1 MPWQFDLASDIGARA
16 EQQDR
21 IAVLPVPGRDD
32 AHLVV
37 LADGMGGQQQG
48 AEAAQAVIDAARAA
62 IALFGAGGTP
72 GGLLHALC
80 LAADRAVRAIGR
92 GDGSD
97 PGSTC
102 ALLYLDGREA
112 YWAHVGDSRLYH
124 FDAKRLLFRTA
135 DHSVAALLAGDKA
148 STAEGLRDSRLYMCL
163 GGRNRV
169 EPEIGSAAVGA
180 RDWFLLCSDGLW
192 SQLEED
198 DLLQAGGAG
207 SARTSAVDIVT
218 QARQRAGV
226 ASDNVSLVLARQRQD
241 GVLRRIASPRTWFAR

>member
-21 IAVLPVPGRDD
+21 VAVLQVPGRED

-48 AEAAQAVIDAARAA
+48 AEAAQAVVDSARTA
-62 IALFGAGGTP
+62 IALFGDGDTSAA
-72 GGLLHALC
+72 LLRTLC

-92 GDGSD
+92 ADGGD

-124 FDAKRLLFRTA
+124 FEAKRLLFRTA
-135 DHSVAALLAGDKA
+135 DHSVAELLAGEKDA
-148 STAEGLRDSRLYMCL
+148 ATEGQRDSRLYMCL

-192 SQLEED
+192 SQLDEA
-198 DLLQAGGAG
+198 DLLQTAAAQSAQGGA
-207 SARTSAVDIVT
+207 AHIAAL
-218 QARQRAGV
+218 ARQRGGA
-226 ASDNVSLVLARQRQD
+226 ASDNISLVLARQQPR
-241 GVLRRIASPRTWFAR
+241 GMLGRMTSPRTWFTR

>member
-1 MPWQFDLASDIGARA
+1 MPWQFDLASDIGARS

-21 IAVLPVPGRDD
+21 VTVLQIPGRDD

-48 AEAAQAVIDAARAA
+48 ADAAEAVIGAARAA
-62 IALFGAGGTP
+62 VGLFGAGGTP

-80 LAADRAVRAIGR
+80 LAADRAIRAIGC

-124 FDAKRLLFRTA
+124 FDAQGLLFRTA
-135 DHSVAALLAGDKA
+135 DHSVAELFAGQNAAVADR
-148 STAEGLRDSRLYMCL
+148 LRDSRLYMCL

-169 EPEIGSAAVGA
+169 EPEIGSAAVGP

-192 SQLEED
+192 SQIEEGQ
-198 DLLQAGGAG
+198 LLRASGTGAAQANA
-207 SARTSAVDIVT
+207 ADIVA
-218 QARQRAGV
+218 QARQRAGT
-226 ASDNVSLVLARQRQD
+226 ASDNVSLVLARQRPE
-241 GVLRRIASPRTWFAR
+241 GLLRRIASPRTWFAR